1 MRKFPFAPI
10 IFLAF
15 FGWPLLQA
23 LISVYPTILWFDN
36 LGYTSVFWT
45 NLSAQALTG
54 LVFGSLFFVIAAIN
68 IFIARRVTK
77 DLVVEKRESSPAIN
91 IQKMIRELFGEQGGG
106 ASDSG
111 MVNVTPQPVS
121 AKNLNLLW
129 GIGTLVISIFV
140 GLSAVTQWQVVLK
153 ALNATA
159 FGIVDPIFGRD
170 IGFYVF
176 SLPLHKFGQGFLFS
190 AFLLPLFAVIWI
202 YLTSNAISFSG
213 LKLNCSQGVK
223 THLALLLAAL
233 AVIFAWGMWL
243 GQLEI
248 LYSARGVVFGAG
260 YTDVKA
266 QLLAYNLQIL
276 LLIIL
281 AGLFLINI
289 FQKDYRLPLTGL
301 GAYLVVALF
310 MGGIYPAIVQNLQVK
325 PSEISLEAPYI
336 KHGIKYTRMAYGL
349 DEVEEKAF
357 AADEN
362 LSLRDVQRNVL
373 TIGNIRLWD
382 PRPLIKTYRQL
393 QGIRLYYD
401 FSDVDIDRYQI
412 DGKYQQVMLSVRELR
427 VDKLPDK
434 AQTWINQHLMF
445 THGYGL
451 CLSPVNEQTP
461 DGLPDLLVKNI
472 PPETKTNLKIGWPQI
487 YFGEETNNY
496 VIVNTKEKEFDY
508 PKGDSNVYASY
519 AGNGGVQI
527 SSFLRKLAFAMKYSD
542 MKILLTDYITN
553 DSRIM
558 FDRSIQARVKKIVPF
573 LTYDRDPYVVIS
585 EGKLYWIQDAYTMS
599 DLYPYS
605 DPFNAQYGRF
615 NYIRNSVKV
624 VIDAYNGDVTYYMA
638 DEKDPIAQ
646 TYAKIYPNLF
656 KPLTD
661 MPEGLKKHLRY
672 PYDLFM
678 IQAHKYATFHMEDSQ
693 VFYNQEDLWNL
704 PKEMY
709 ANSEQLMEA
718 YYIIMKLPE
727 EKREEFLL
735 MLPFTPNDKDNMVSW
750 LAARSDIPNYGKL
763 IVYKFPKEKLVYGP
777 KQIEARIDQQTEI
790 SQQFTLWGQIG
801 SRVIRG
807 NLLAIPIEQSIL
819 YIEPI
824 YLEASSGELPELKR
838 VIAAYGNKVVM
849 AETLS
854 AALSSVFS
862 GRVST
867 ASARRD
873 DVPKY
878 LNPKELAKKALD
890 LYEQA
895 QGKLKQ
901 GDFGTYGEKLGDL
914 KKVLQDLAK

>member
-401 FSDVDIDRYQI
+401 FSDDKPDWQI
-412 DGKYQQVMLSVRELR
+412 VGKISKIIKEY
-427 VDKLPDK
+427 
-434 AQTWINQHLMF
+434 AQIN
-445 THGYGL
+445 
-451 CLSPVNEQTP
+451 
-461 DGLPDLLVKNI
+461 
-472 PPETKTNLKIGWPQI
+472 
-487 YFGEETNNY
+487 
-496 VIVNTKEKEFDY
+496 
-508 PKGDSNVYASY
+508 
-519 AGNGGVQI
+519 
-527 SSFLRKLAFAMKYSD
+527 
-542 MKILLTDYITN
+542 
-553 DSRIM
+553 
-558 FDRSIQARVKKIVPF
+558 
-573 LTYDRDPYVVIS
+573 
-585 EGKLYWIQDAYTMS
+585 
-599 DLYPYS
+599 
-605 DPFNAQYGRF
+605 
-615 NYIRNSVKV
+615 
-624 VIDAYNGDVTYYMA
+624 
-638 DEKDPIAQ
+638 
-646 TYAKIYPNLF
+646 
-656 KPLTD
+656 
-661 MPEGLKKHLRY
+661 
-672 PYDLFM
+672 
-678 IQAHKYATFHMEDSQ
+678 
-693 VFYNQEDLWNL
+693 
-704 PKEMY
+704 
-709 ANSEQLMEA
+709 
-718 YYIIMKLPE
+718 II
-727 EKREEFLL
+727 FC
-735 MLPFTPNDKDNMVSW
+735 
-750 LAARSDIPNYGKL
+750 
-763 IVYKFPKEKLVYGP
+763 KF
-777 KQIEARIDQQTEI
+777 
-790 SQQFTLWGQIG
+790 
-801 SRVIRG
+801 
-807 NLLAIPIEQSIL
+807 QSIL
-819 YIEPI
+819 AQDVLNQNIAREVLNVKPPEKKKYLIKPEPVSVLTFLEKQIITSNLLQRLFENGLAKGAIRVRILEIGEIAEKLTESMEKFEI
-824 YLEASSGELPELKR
+824 YKKKVVRNINNRKQAGLYGASSVWQSESIFTVYR
-838 VIAAYGNKVVM
+838 
-849 AETLS
+849 
-854 AALSSVFS
+854 
-862 GRVST
+862 
-867 ASARRD
+867 
-873 DVPKY
+873 
-878 LNPKELAKKALD
+878 
-890 LYEQA
+890 
-895 QGKLKQ
+895 
-901 GDFGTYGEKLGDL
+901 
-914 KKVLQDLAK
+914 